1 MGVLFGK
8 EDLLKVAMEIEKN
21 GGSFYRSQ
29 AGMTKN
35 QDIEFTFN
43 WLASQ
48 EDEHLKTFTG
58 MLSTVELKPMK
69 GASEEEYMSYLT
81 ELAKSY
87 VFSKDMVEASH
98 VDMANKPSKAL
109 RFALDMERDSIL
121 FYHELKEV
129 VRTQDQAIL
138 EKIINEERS
147 HVKKLRELMEKF

>member
-1 MGVLFGK
+1 MGVLFNK

-21 GGSFYRSQ
+21 GGAFYRKQ
-29 AGMTKN
+29 AGLTKN

-58 MLSTVELKPMK
+58 LLHTVELKPSK
-69 GASEEEYMSYLT
+69 GAVTDDYMSYLT
-81 ELAKSY
+81 ALAQSY

-98 VDMANKPSKAL
+98 VEMADKPSKAL

-129 VRTQDQAIL
+129 VRDQDQAIL
-138 EKIINEERS
+138 EKIINEERT